1 MHLHPEH
8 SEQHF
13 TASDTVRDVVV
24 GMSDGLTVPFA
35 LAAGIS
41 GAIAVSHL
49 VVTAGLAELAA
60 GSIAMGLGGYLA
72 GRSETEHY
80 ASERRR
86 EEAEVRDVPDVEA
99 AEVRQLLQAYGLT
112 EDESRPVVEE
122 LRRRPD
128 AFVEFMMRYELG
140 LEQPDPRRALKSA
153 ATIGASYAVGGII
166 PLIPYMA
173 VGDAH
178 AALVVSA
185 VVTAVALAVFGYVKG
200 RFTGARPVISAVQT
214 VLIGGVAATAAFAL
228 ARLIS

>member
-1 MHLHPEH
+1 M
-8 SEQHF
+8 
-13 TASDTVRDVVV
+13 RDVVV

>member
-1 MHLHPEH
+1 
-8 SEQHF
+8 
-13 TASDTVRDVVV
+13 VRDVVV

>member
-1 MHLHPEH
+1 VHLHPEH